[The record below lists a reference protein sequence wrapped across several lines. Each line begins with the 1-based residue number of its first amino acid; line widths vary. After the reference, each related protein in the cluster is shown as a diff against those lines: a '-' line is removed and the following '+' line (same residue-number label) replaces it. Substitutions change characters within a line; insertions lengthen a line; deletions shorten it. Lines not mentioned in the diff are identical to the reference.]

1 MVHGSW
7 LRFLRVVSLG
17 CLAVATACASGAP
30 PQPAAP
36 AAARPVVA
44 PQRYDVIIVGAGMAG
59 LTAGK
64 NLLHAGRSFVIL
76 EATDRIGGRGRTDAT
91 TFSAPIDLGGA
102 WIHNVRTNPLTP
114 IISGSGYATQ
124 ETDVDAA
131 HHLFFDHHFAG
142 PGDQKRFERITE
154 AFEHSLEASQDH
166 DDAASNHLP
175 DQEPTAEPVTDS
187 TAPTAPT
194 VPAPPGGP
202 PFEKLRELV
211 ALNSGPLESA
221 VELEQS
227 SSLDAGAFLA
237 GEDVLIERGYGTFVE
252 EYGQE
257 VLPQVRL
264 SSPVTRIRRDPD
276 GVSVET
282 RQGEHFAGRMVLVT
296 VSTGVLAA
304 GKIEFQPALP
314 PAKVAAIRG
323 LPMGLLDKVILEF
336 STPDVFPRQDG
347 AAVENAWLLYGGDLD
362 RRDDDMAFVF
372 RPMGSLIAI
381 GFFGGKRAWELEALP
396 DHGRG
401 RMIELALAAMSDMCR
416 CDAGRAL
423 VKSRTTAWGTDD
435 WTLGAYSA
443 ALPGQAAMRQKLA
456 EPIDHQLYFAG
467 EACDYS
473 TYNGSFAAAYNSAL
487 KSSYQMIT
495 CLGHQDRHEAC
506 R

>member
-1 MVHGSW
+1 VPVG
-7 LRFLRVVSLG
+7 L
-17 CLAVATACASGAP
+17 LAIATACASQAP
-30 PQPAAP
+30 RPVAP
-36 AAARPVVA
+36 AAARPA
-44 PQRYDVIIVGAGMAG
+44 LAQQRYDVIIVGAGMAG

-64 NLLHAGRSFVIL
+64 NLQHAGRSFVIL

-114 IISGSGYATQ
+114 IITGSGYATQ
-124 ETDVDAA
+124 ETDVDAS
-131 HHLFFDHHFAG
+131 HHLFFNHHFAS
-142 PGDQKRFERITE
+142 PREQERFQHITE
-154 AFEHSLEASQDH
+154 AFEASLEKSQDH
-166 DDAASNHLP
+166 DDAAAHHLP
-175 DQEPTAEPVTDS
+175 LEE
-187 TAPTAPT
+187 
-194 VPAPPGGP
+194 PGGEPAAPGEP

-221 VELEQS
+221 VELEES
-227 SSLDAGAFLA
+227 STVDAGAFLA
-237 GEDVLIERGYGTFVE
+237 GEDELIQRGYGTFVE

-264 SSPVTRIRRDPD
+264 SSPVTRITHDAG
-276 GVSVET
+276 GVTVET
-282 RQGEHFAGRMVLVT
+282 KQGEHFSGRMALVT

-304 GKIEFQPALP
+304 GKIQFDPGLPA
-314 PAKVAAIRG
+314 AKVAAIRG

-347 AAVENAWLLYGGDLD
+347 SMVENAWLLYGGDLD

-372 RPMGSLIAI
+372 RPMGTLIAI

-396 DHGRG
+396 DHGRD
-401 RMIELALAAMSDMCR
+401 RMVKLALAAMSDMCG
-416 CDAGRAL
+416 CDAGRSL
-423 VKSRTTAWGTDD
+423 VKSRTTEWGADE

-467 EACDYS
+467 EACDFS
-473 TYNGSFAAAYNSAL
+473 TYNGSFAGAYNSAL

-495 CLGHQDRHEAC
+495 CLRHQDHDEAC
-506 R
+506 P

>member
-1 MVHGSW
+1 MVHRFRF
-7 LRFLRVVSLG
+7 RFLRVVPVGL
-17 CLAVATACASGAP
+17 LALAMACASQTP
-30 PQPAAP
+30 RLEAP
-36 AAARPVVA
+36 AAARPA
-44 PQRYDVIIVGAGMAG
+44 LAQQRYDVIIVGAGMAG

-114 IISGSGYATQ
+114 IITGSGYATQ
-124 ETDVDAA
+124 ETDVDAS
-131 HHLFFDHHFAG
+131 HHLFFNHHFAG
-142 PGDQKRFERITE
+142 PRDQERFQRITE
-154 AFEHSLEASQDH
+154 AFEGSLEKSQGH
-166 DDAASNHLP
+166 DDAAADHLP
-175 DQEPTAEPVTDS
+175 LEEPGGEPV
-187 TAPTAPT
+187 APGEPS
-194 VPAPPGGP
+194 
-202 PFEKLRELV
+202 FEKLRELV

-221 VELEQS
+221 VELEES
-227 SSLDAGAFLA
+227 SAVDAGAFLA
-237 GEDVLIERGYGTFVE
+237 GEDELIQRGYGTFVE

-264 SSPVTRIRRDPD
+264 SSPVTRIARDAG
-276 GVSVET
+276 GVTVET
-282 RQGEHFAGRMVLVT
+282 KQGERFSGRMALVT

-304 GKIEFQPALP
+304 GKIQFDPGLPA
-314 PAKVAAIRG
+314 AKAAAIRG

-336 STPDVFPRQDG
+336 STPDVFPKQDG
-347 AAVENAWLLYGGDLD
+347 ATVENAWLLYGGDLD

-372 RPMGSLIAI
+372 RPMGTLIAI

-396 DHGRG
+396 DHGRD
-401 RMIELALAAMSDMCR
+401 RMVKLALAAMNDMCS

-423 VKSRTTAWGTDD
+423 VKSRTTEWGADE

-443 ALPGQAAMRQKLA
+443 ALPGQAAMRLKLA

-467 EACDYS
+467 EACDFS
-473 TYNGSFAAAYNSAL
+473 TYNGSFAGAYNSAL

-495 CLGHQDRHEAC
+495 CLRHQDHHEAC
-506 R
+506 P

>member
-1 MVHGSW
+1 VHRS
-7 LRFLRVVSLG
+7 RYPFLRIVPVAL
-17 CLAVATACASGAP
+17 LAVATACASQP
-30 PQPAAP
+30 SPRPAAP
-36 AAARPVVA
+36 AAAGPKA
-44 PQRYDVIIVGAGMAG
+44 AGHSYDVIIVGAGMAG

-102 WIHNVRTNPLTP
+102 WIHDLKTNPLTP
-114 IISGSGYATQ
+114 IVTGSGYATQ
-124 ETDVDAA
+124 ATDVDAS
-131 HHLFFDHHFAG
+131 HHLFFNHHFAR
-142 PGDQKRFERITE
+142 PEERERFERIAE
-154 AFEHSLEASQDH
+154 SFEESLTKSPGH
-166 DDAASNHLP
+166 DDAAAEHLP
-175 DQEPTAEPVTDS
+175 REE
-187 TAPTAPT
+187 
-194 VPAPPGGP
+194 PGGKP
-202 PFEKLRELV
+202 AMPAAPGEPAFEQLRELV

-221 VELEQS
+221 VELEES
-227 SSLDAGAFLA
+227 STVDAGAFLA
-237 GEDVLIERGYGTFVE
+237 GDDVLVQRGYGTFVE

-257 VLPQVRL
+257 VLPEVRL
-264 SSPVTRIRRDPD
+264 RSPVTRITRDGG
-276 GVSVET
+276 GVTAET
-282 RQGEHFAGRMVLVT
+282 KQGERFSGRMALVT

-304 GKIEFQPALP
+304 GKIRFEPELPA
-314 PAKVAAIRG
+314 AKMAAIRG

-347 AAVENAWLLYGGDLD
+347 VAVENAWLLYGGDLD

-372 RPMGSLIAI
+372 RPMGTLIAI
-381 GFFGGKRAWELEALP
+381 GFFGGKRAWELEKLP
-396 DHGRG
+396 NHGRE
-401 RMIELALAAMSDMCR
+401 RMIELALAAMSDMCG

-423 VKSRTTAWGTDD
+423 VQSRTTDWGADE

-473 TYNGSFAAAYNSAL
+473 PYNGSFAGAYNSAL

-495 CLGHQDRHEAC
+495 CLRHQDRHEAC
-506 R
+506 P